1 MHPQVSQNGVAPGRA
16 FGVPVLSDLGDL
28 AGRRVLVRADL
39 DAGDHD
45 PSSPLARRRLELLLP
60 TLGILVDKAAEVTVC
75 GHAGD
80 LDAKPDDAAFS
91 FVCQQ
96 VTSAF
101 PEVVVLPNLAGERE
115 RTGDKSLVAEL
126 VRGQD
131 AFVNEAFQWCWLAL
145 ASIVGPPGAL
155 PSAAGPRLMADL
167 ELLEPF
173 LHAPPR
179 PFVVVLGSDQSLS
192 RLPGIR
198 ALILRADAVLLGGA
212 MALPFL
218 EAIGARPQQS
228 TETELLAECRA
239 CFGLAREIRH
249 GVHLPSDL
257 VWEALDG
264 SMTLAPSGALVDG
277 SVSDIGP
284 TTRLRFSEVLE
295 GAASVLWVGA
305 LGRSEDSR
313 FAAGTRSVASALPGR
328 GHVVLGGDALIASL
342 DDDILQAATG
352 ILSATDSAVALLK
365 DGDLPGLIAL
375 RARSVRPAT

>member
-1 MHPQVSQNGVAPGRA
+1 MSHNGEPPGRP
-16 FGVPVLSDLGDL
+16 FGVPVLSDLGEL

-39 DAGDHD
+39 DVGDKD
-45 PSSPLARRRLELLLP
+45 PSSPLARRRLDLLLP
-60 TLGILVDKAAEVTVC
+60 TLSFLAGKAAKVTVC

-80 LDAKPDDAAFS
+80 LDTGPDDAAFS
-91 FVCQQ
+91 FVSQQ
-96 VTSAF
+96 ITSTF

-115 RTGDKSLVAEL
+115 RAGDKGLVAEL

-131 AFVNEAFQWCWLAL
+131 AYVNEAFQWCWLAL
-145 ASIVGPPGAL
+145 ASIVGPPGSL
-155 PSAAGPRLMADL
+155 PSAAGPRLVADL

-179 PFVVVLGSDQSLS
+179 PFVVVIGSDQSLS
-192 RLPGIR
+192 RLAGIR

-228 TETELLAECRA
+228 TETELLAEYRA

-257 VWEALDG
+257 VWAARDG
-264 SMTLAPSGALVDG
+264 SMTLAPSGTLVDG

-284 TTRLRFSEVLE
+284 TTQLRFSEVLE

-305 LGRSEDSR
+305 LGRSEDFR
-313 FAAGTRSVASALPGR
+313 FAAGTRTVAAALPPR

-342 DDDILQAATG
+342 DDEILQAATG
-352 ILSATDSAVALLK
+352 VLSATDSAVALLK
-365 DGDLPGLIAL
+365 DGDLPGLLAL
-375 RARSVRPAT
+375 RASREGPAT